1 MSHDRVLPDLPID
14 AVGTAPTG
22 PLPFRDRTIPMWTH
36 AVSFLFSLGGGICLL
51 AVAVFVV
58 FFYELVA
65 QDGQRILA
73 PLLAFGALVP
83 ILGIIIFDVGH
94 ARALAGYRH
103 IRRRN
108 AVTGQALVAVL
119 AGGVFGFLHPLVA
132 VPFAIGGVLSWIL
145 CGIAARWTRREPMWE
160 FLPQEATSFLSGRD
174 QHAIDLANAA
184 RGDSALLEALQKSLA
199 FGGLVA
205 GFAVAS
211 WLTALE
217 VINVAAIATIA
228 LVTYWSVDA
237 FFAYFRQRSVADP
250 ERLGR
255 ADEVVCLP
263 PPYSADPEGDETA
276 LVVNHLSVRAHTG
289 TPLLSDVSFRVDP
302 GEVIGLSGDSFSGK
316 SLLMRAL
323 HAPHDLTGLQ
333 VEGFVALQGA
343 PLWGRSGEERPIQSV
358 LVPPDTLAV
367 PGGGAANLSC
377 FSGEAQLERARK
389 ALQSLVFTADTVDRI
404 LSAPDVRHLSRTEQ
418 KALSLARALA
428 LRPGLFLIDRPE
440 DGASESLLAALGDRL
455 RAEARLGHTT
465 LLATENRQLLERCDR
480 LLMMQNGR
488 VIEFASTAEIR
499 ARLSSGWSRFVTT
512 RELDNEEALD
522 AWLCSQF
529 RRDGDEGNRRAVC
542 MVANEMLAVAC
553 QSPNDSD
560 APSDDI
566 SFEFKHFVGQCQLRM
581 LDPRLALSSGAMH
594 KARVAADTS
603 VEGER
608 LSPLAKIMRDS
619 LDVQTGGEEGQGYL
633 QVTMKTYDPR
643 LLEKRKGPADVSTK
657 T

>member
-1 MSHDRVLPDLPID
+1 MSHDRVLPDLSIG
-14 AVGTAPTG
+14 AKGTAPTG
-22 PLPFRDRTIPMWTH
+22 PLPFRDRTIPMWTRG
-36 AVSFLFSLGGGICLL
+36 VSFLFSLGGGICLL
-51 AVAVFVV
+51 AMAVFVV

-83 ILGIIIFDVGH
+83 ILGILIFDVGH

-103 IRRRN
+103 IRQRN

-119 AGGVFGFLHPLVA
+119 AGGVFGFLHPLIA
-132 VPFAIGGVLSWIL
+132 LPFAIGGLISWIL
-145 CGIAARWTRREPMWE
+145 CGIAARWTQREPMWE
-160 FLPQEATSFLSGRD
+160 FLPQEAASFLSGRD
-174 QHAIDLANAA
+174 QRAVDLANAE
-184 RGDSALLEALQKSLA
+184 RGDSALLEALQKTLA
-199 FGGLVA
+199 FGGLIA

-211 WLTALE
+211 WLTALA
-217 VINVAAIATIA
+217 VINAAAIATIA

-255 ADEVVCLP
+255 ADEVILLP
-263 PPYSADPEGDETA
+263 APYSADPEGDETA
-276 LVVNHLSVRAHTG
+276 LVVHHLSVRTNKGAT
-289 TPLLSDVSFRVDP
+289 LLTDVSFRVEP

-316 SLLMRAL
+316 SLLMTAL
-323 HAPHDLTGLQ
+323 HAPYDLTGLQ
-333 VEGFVALQGA
+333 VEGYVALQGTS
-343 PLWGRSGEERPIQSV
+343 LWDRSGEDRPIQSV
-358 LVPPDTLAV
+358 LVSPETLAV
-367 PGGGAANLSC
+367 PGGGAVNLSC
-377 FSGEAQLERARK
+377 FGGGAQLERARK

-404 LSAPDVRHLSRTEQ
+404 LSAPDVRHLSSTEQ
-418 KALSLARALA
+418 KALSFARALA

-440 DGASESLLAALGDRL
+440 DGADESLLSALGDRL

-465 LLATENRQLLERCDR
+465 LLATENRQLLEHCDR

-499 ARLSSGWSRFVTT
+499 ARLSSGWSRFVTA

-553 QSPNDSD
+553 QSPNDGYM
-560 APSDDI
+560 PSDDI
-566 SFEFKHFVGQCQLRM
+566 SFEFKHNVGQCQLRM
-581 LDPRLALSSGAMH
+581 LDHKLVLSSGAMQ

-603 VEGER
+603 VESER

-619 LDVQTGGEEGQGYL
+619 LDVQAGSEEAQGYL

-643 LLEKRKGPADVSTK
+643 LLEKRKGPADVPPQT
-657 T
+657 